1 MVFSHN
7 DDQYETEDSDEYSD
21 DDEEEEVQLKPIFI
35 PKVNRT
41 VYLLSYY
48 TTLHLV
54 YFLVES
60 RDH

>member
-1 MVFSHN
+1 MIFSHN
-7 DDQYETEDSDEYSD
+7 DNLYETEDSDEYSD
-21 DDEEEEVQLKPIFI
+21 DDEEEEVQLKLIFI

-41 VYLLSYY
+41 VYSILLA
-48 TTLHLV
+48 LHLV

>member
-41 VYLLSYY
+41 VYSIYYSLYY
-48 TTLHLV
+48 T
-54 YFLVES
+54 
-60 RDH
+60 